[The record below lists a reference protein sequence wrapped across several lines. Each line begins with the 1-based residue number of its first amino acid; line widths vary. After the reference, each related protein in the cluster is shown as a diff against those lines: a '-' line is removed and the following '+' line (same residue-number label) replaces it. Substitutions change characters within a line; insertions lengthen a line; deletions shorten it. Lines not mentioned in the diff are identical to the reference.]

1 MILSLSHYDL
11 DGIACQILLSKKGDI
26 VRRLCSY
33 NTLDIEL
40 CWVEDRLLET
50 RYISEVYITDLSL
63 TDLQC
68 DKIYSLAEKY
78 NDISFIIIDH
88 HLHQLKPTEQGNV
101 KIIQSTET
109 AATELVR
116 QHLDIKNNK
125 FLDAVVAFDT
135 WSMFSP
141 DFSIGLILN
150 YIFFNSKANSF
161 FYRFEDMKLPN
172 LSDERRYKE
181 HFEKVEKNF
190 KTLENKNLIILKD
203 NIVLSFNNPD
213 VMYSQI
219 IYPEA
224 LAVINTSEAG
234 KVSIRL
240 SEVKVSKEMAQKIVD
255 YVMQIDEINILNVG
269 GHLHIII
276 FSLQENS
283 HSNIIGVVKLI
294 FEQILKETIEH

>member
-1 MILSLSHYDL
+1 
-11 DGIACQILLSKKGDI
+11 
-26 VRRLCSY
+26 
-33 NTLDIEL
+33 
-40 CWVEDRLLET
+40 
-50 RYISEVYITDLSL
+50 
-63 TDLQC
+63 
-68 DKIYSLAEKY
+68 
-78 NDISFIIIDH
+78 
-88 HLHQLKPTEQGNV
+88 
-101 KIIQSTET
+101 
-109 AATELVR
+109 
-116 QHLDIKNNK
+116 
-125 FLDAVVAFDT
+125 
-135 WSMFSP
+135 
-141 DFSIGLILN
+141 
-150 YIFFNSKANSF
+150 
-161 FYRFEDMKLPN
+161 MKLPN

-294 FEQILKETIEH
+294 FEQILKEAVEH